1 MIHDLKEIDLS
12 PAAAGFQVVVS
23 GHSHKPLVEE
33 RKGVL
38 YVNPG
43 SAGPRRFSLPISVA
57 RLKVRGETV
66 SAELIE
72 LLEQGVKRNKG

>member
-1 MIHDLKEIDLS
+1 VLHGIEDLDLD

-23 GHSHKPLVEE
+23 GHSHKPGFHS
-33 RKGVL
+33 KDGVL

-57 RLKVRGETV
+57 SLLVDADRV
-66 SAELIE
+66 SVTHMEIVLNP
-72 LLEQGVKRNKG
+72 R